1 MKAMKLSPR
10 RKAASKLSKKLF
22 GPKIIVR
29 ESSIPGAGLG
39 VFAWRDLE
47 ADLVLGDYVG
57 EECDED
63 ADGDY
68 VLYVSGYNSKGKE
81 VEMCVDA
88 ENKETSNWSR
98 YINSVRAGDG
108 RVKNA
113 KFFIRGSGISV
124 KTIRPIKRGEEVLV
138 DYGPE
143 YW

>member
-1 MKAMKLSPR
+1 M
-10 RKAASKLSKKLF
+10 
-22 GPKIIVR
+22 R